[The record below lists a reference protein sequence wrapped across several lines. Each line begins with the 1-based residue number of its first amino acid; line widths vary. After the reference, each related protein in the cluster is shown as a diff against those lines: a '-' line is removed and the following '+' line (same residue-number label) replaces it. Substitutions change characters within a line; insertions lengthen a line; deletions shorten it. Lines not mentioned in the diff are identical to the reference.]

1 MPYTILFKIF
11 NKEIKMVN
19 NNMFQLIYL
28 MILFGLSIAHL
39 DFLWRFSYWIKY
51 VCKCNKRD

>member
-39 DFLWRFSYWIKY
+39 DFL
-51 VCKCNKRD
+51 